1 MLLVYPGPCRFDC
14 LCTVIERTYNTYTT
28 TMCMATYY
36 LFTFQAPKVPE
47 AEGYHETASPYKTTM
62 IMMISC
68 ELSFAGRF
76 MRSSLSANTVLR
88 SRDIR
93 SRDIRPHDP
102 SLIVIFHPHTIPVKL
117 ASILLRNSDAILVA
131 ACLAII
137 YKEAVV
143 SNYQLKHGP
152 TLISMIGIS

>member
-1 MLLVYPGPCRFDC
+1 
-14 LCTVIERTYNTYTT
+14 
-28 TMCMATYY
+28 MCMATYY
-36 LFTFQAPKVPE
+36 LFTFQAPKVLE
-47 AEGYHETASPYKTTM
+47 AEGYHETASQYKTTM